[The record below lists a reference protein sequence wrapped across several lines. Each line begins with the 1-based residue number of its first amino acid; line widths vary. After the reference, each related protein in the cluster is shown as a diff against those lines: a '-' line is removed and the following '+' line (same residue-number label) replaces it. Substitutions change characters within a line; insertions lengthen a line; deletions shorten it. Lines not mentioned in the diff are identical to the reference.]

1 MLAFDK
7 LNKTSVWYKQTG
19 PKSIQPITNH
29 IYVLLAKKKN
39 LNQIALLLELGFSIS
54 VFFLLTLFLS
64 FFFFLYSFFQ
74 FFIEVKNDI

>member
-19 PKSIQPITNH
+19 PKSIQPITH
-29 IYVLLAKKKN
+29 MSHLQKKN

-54 VFFLLTLFLS
+54 LFFLLSLFL
-64 FFFFLYSFFQ
+64 FSFFQ

>member
-19 PKSIQPITNH
+19 PKSIQPITYMSH
-29 IYVLLAKKKN
+29 LQKKN

-54 VFFLLTLFLS
+54 LFFLLPLFL
-64 FFFFLYSFFQ
+64 FSFFQ

>member
-19 PKSIQPITNH
+19 PKSIQPITYMSH
-29 IYVLLAKKKN
+29 LQKKN

-54 VFFLLTLFLS
+54 LFFLLSLFLFS
-64 FFFFLYSFFQ
+64 FFK
-74 FFIEVKNDI
+74 FFIEFKNDI

>member
-19 PKSIQPITNH
+19 PKSIQPITYMSH
-29 IYVLLAKKKN
+29 LQKKKN

-54 VFFLLTLFLS
+54 LFFLLSLFL
-64 FFFFLYSFFQ
+64 FSFFQ

>member
-19 PKSIQPITNH
+19 PKSIQPITYMSH
-29 IYVLLAKKKN
+29 LQKKKN
-39 LNQIALLLELGFSIS
+39 LNQIALPLELGFSIS
-54 VFFLLTLFLS
+54 LFFLLSLFL
-64 FFFFLYSFFQ
+64 FSFFQ

>member
-19 PKSIQPITNH
+19 PKSIQPITYMFH
-29 IYVLLAKKKN
+29 LQKKN

-54 VFFLLTLFLS
+54 LFFLLSLFLFS
-64 FFFFLYSFFQ
+64 FFK
-74 FFIEVKNDI
+74 FFIEFKNDI